1 MHPNYFIIN
10 KRFMATTADIRNG
23 LVIEYNDDLFSIVEF
38 QHVKPG
44 KGPAFIRTKLKNL
57 KTGRVI
63 PNTFDS
69 GVRINVARVERRKYQ
84 YLFKDDSGYHFMN
97 TESFEQTFIPSGM
110 INAPAFL
117 KEGQEV
123 EILFHAETET
133 PLTCE
138 LPTYVVLKVTYT
150 EPGMK
155 GNTATNSMKNGTL
168 ETGATIRIPLFIET
182 GELIR
187 VDTRTGDYSERVKA

>member
-1 MHPNYFIIN
+1 
-10 KRFMATTADIRNG
+10 MATTADIRNG
-23 LVIEYNDDLFSIVEF
+23 LVIEYNDDLFSVVEF

-84 YLFKDDSGYHFMN
+84 YLYKDDSGYHFMN
-97 TESFEQTFIPSGM
+97 TESFEQTFIPTEM

-123 EILFHAETET
+123 EILFHVDTET

-155 GNTATNSMKNGTL
+155 GNTATNSMKNSTV
-168 ETGATIRIPLFIET
+168 ETGATVRIPLFIET